1 MSEDKALRRAR
12 AKLIKALEENREL
25 EAIELLAELRRFEP
39 DNARW
44 PHKQGELLKQLG
56 HHAQAAQVF
65 EKAVGLYAKQ
75 GFIARAVAMAK
86 TVVELDPSRIS
97 VLERIDPQAAQLL
110 RTHKKMS
117 RQARVDLDDRPVEQ
131 LPIGT
136 PARGTGPQLRPGLPA
151 PPPVPA
157 PAPAPPPVPRPQQR
171 HDLVGLSLPPM
182 AAAPRPVVS
191 QRPARGPEGLS
202 YQKISPDGARSMAPG
217 RAAPPPPGAARS
229 LAPGRNERAAPPPP
243 PAAAMQVQAMPA
255 VTLDR
260 LSLPPMNRRPRA
272 LVPHA
277 PVSLDHLY
285 SRAVRA
291 VPLLAPDEAA
301 PADETRF
308 SDRPEPSSERA
319 LAEQLLARSAHTPPV
334 SRADT
339 ETDVA
344 MALASLDSDEP
355 LGGALTLS
363 EVEVAERVPVP
374 VLESQRPEPPTA
386 ATLADLPLFPLF
398 AALPQPV
405 LARIVAGSE
414 LIELADGAYVSRKDD
429 DGDALYGIVEGSVN
443 LTVPGQDF
451 ELTLAEGDVFGET
464 CLLEEAKSQ
473 LDVLVMGQLTALRI
487 PRAVLL
493 RGIEEHPPLAGL
505 VLALLTRR
513 LLGNLLQVSSLFQDF
528 DAAGKA
534 ELARLFEVR
543 RVAAGTQLSVSG
555 KKMDGL
561 YISLSGTLI
570 VEQNGAPAWS
580 AQPGSMFG
588 QNCLLSHTP
597 SGVDVST
604 AVDMIVLRL
613 PAARFA
619 GLALQHPTVL
629 ERSRPAM
636 WFASCF
642 EHDAV
647 RTHGR
652 RAGAP
657 GRDRRLH
664 RSGVRRHPDRLP
676 LRQRRPSAHQ
686 RAGIS
691 ARERVSGRPARV

>member
-1 MSEDKALRRAR
+1 MSEDKALRRTR

-25 EAIELLAELRRFEP
+25 EAIELLAELRRVEP

-44 PHKQGELLKQLG
+44 PHKQGELLRQLG

-97 VLERIDPQAAQLL
+97 ILERIDPQAAQLL

-136 PARGTGPQLRPGLPA
+136 AAPRATSPQLRAGP
-151 PPPVPA
+151 
-157 PAPAPPPVPRPQQR
+157 PAPPPVPRPRQR
-171 HDLVGLSLPPM
+171 HDLVSLSLPPM
-182 AAAPRPVVS
+182 AAAPQPVVS

-217 RAAPPPPGAARS
+217 RAGPPPPGAARS

-243 PAAAMQVQAMPA
+243 PAAAMQVQAMPP

-260 LSLPPMNRRPRA
+260 LSLPPMSRSARA

-277 PVSLDHLY
+277 PVSLDNLY
-285 SRAVRA
+285 SRAVQA

-308 SDRPEPSSERA
+308 SDRPEPSTERA
-319 LAEQLLARSAHTPPV
+319 LAEQLLARSAH
-334 SRADT
+334 RADT
-339 ETDVA
+339 ETYVA

-363 EVEVAERVPVP
+363 EVEVAKRVPVP

-405 LARIVAGSE
+405 LARIVTGSE

-443 LTVPGQDF
+443 LTVPGQAF
-451 ELTLAEGDVFGET
+451 ELTLAEGDVFGEA

-473 LDVLVMGQLTALRI
+473 LDVLVTGQLTALRI

-493 RGIEEHPPLAGL
+493 RGIEDHPPLAGL

-629 ERSRPAM
+629 ERLAELST
-636 WFASCF
+636 S
-642 EHDAV
+642 DVV
-647 RTHGR
+647 RVM
-652 RAGAP
+652 
-657 GRDRRLH
+657 L
-664 RSGVRRHPDRLP
+664 
-676 LRQRRPSAHQ
+676 
-686 RAGIS
+686 
-691 ARERVSGRPARV
+691 

>member
-97 VLERIDPQAAQLL
+97 ILERIDPQAAQLL

-117 RQARVDLDDRPVEQ
+117 RHVDERPVEQ
-131 LPIGT
+131 LPLGT
-136 PARGTGPQLRPGLPA
+136 ALRGTGPILRPGPPA

-157 PAPAPPPVPRPQQR
+157 PPPPPVPRPQRQE
-171 HDLVGLSLPPM
+171 LVGLSLPPM
-182 AAAPRPVVS
+182 AATPQPVVP
-191 QRPARGPEGLS
+191 QRPARSLEGLS
-202 YQKISPDGARSMAPG
+202 YQKISPDGSRSLAPGPG
-217 RAAPPPPGAARS
+217 RAGHAGRPPGQAAPPPPEAALPSRPERAVQLSQAPTRVAPPPGATTSLAPSRPGRGAPPPPGAAAQQGAGRS
-229 LAPGRNERAAPPPP
+229 LAPGRPAPPPP
-243 PAAAMQVQAMPA
+243 PAAAMQVQAVPA

-260 LSLPPMNRRPRA
+260 LSVAFSSSPRPKEPVA
-272 LVPHA
+272 S
-277 PVSLDHLY
+277 VSLDHLY

-308 SDRPEPSSERA
+308 SDRPAQSTERA
-319 LAEQLLARSAHTPPV
+319 LAEQLLARSAHKPPV
-334 SRADT
+334 SRRADT

-344 MALASLDSDEP
+344 LALASLESDEP

-405 LARIVAGSE
+405 LARIVAASE
-414 LIELADGAYVSRKDD
+414 LIVLADGAYVSCKDD

-443 LTVPGQDF
+443 LTVPGQAF
-451 ELTLAEGDVFGET
+451 ELTLAEGDVFGEA

-473 LDVLVMGQLTALRI
+473 LDVLVMGELTALRI
-487 PRAVLL
+487 PRVVLL
-493 RGIEEHPPLAGL
+493 QGIEEHPPLAGL

-513 LLGNLLQVSSLFQDF
+513 LLGNLLQVSPLFQDF

-570 VEQNGAPAWS
+570 VEKNGAAVWS

-619 GLALQHPTVL
+619 GLAMQHPTVL
-629 ERSRPAM
+629 ERLAELST
-636 WFASCF
+636 S
-642 EHDAV
+642 DVV
-647 RTHGR
+647 RVM
-652 RAGAP
+652 
-657 GRDRRLH
+657 L
-664 RSGVRRHPDRLP
+664 
-676 LRQRRPSAHQ
+676 
-686 RAGIS
+686 
-691 ARERVSGRPARV
+691 